1 MRTAQSIDTLSQI
14 RFDVHVVAVAINTRL
29 LNIAASGYAQRIM
42 FKAKNTAMNPNEYTK
57 TASMML

>member
-14 RFDVHVVAVAINTRL
+14 GFDVLVVVVAINTRL
-29 LNIAASGYAQRIM
+29 LNIVASGYAQRIM
-42 FKAKNTAMNPNEYTK
+42 FKAKNTAMDLNGYKK